1 VDVLFDYR
9 PALVHRTG
17 VGEYVHELASALVRQ
32 APPGSRL
39 HLFSSSTKD
48 RLTLP
53 AELVSPVVEPH
64 DHRVPVR
71 VLHWLWHRAGGPSV
85 EWLTGGRFDVAH
97 AAHPLLIPSGRAAG
111 VVTVHDLD
119 FLDHPERT
127 TREMRRDYAAL
138 AARHAVRADQVIAV
152 SDATK
157 REVVARFAVAPER
170 VTVARAGVPRWAQG
184 GRRSP
189 RVLGGGI
196 LFLGTLEP
204 RKNVGTLLDAYARLV
219 ERRRDVPR
227 LTLAGRATPAAAE
240 WLERCHRPPLAGRV
254 DVLGYVPDGG
264 RRDLFERASMLVL
277 PSWNEGFGLP
287 VLEAMALGVPVIVS
301 DRGALPE
308 VAGDAALYCDPGE
321 PDSIAD
327 AMRRTLDDEAATA
340 SRVDR
345 GHERVAPWSWD
356 AAGAIVWQAY
366 RDAMT
371 HRRERHAHRG

>member
-17 VGEYVHELASALVRQ
+17 VGEYVHELAAALVRQ

-39 HLFSSSTKD
+39 HLFSSSRKD

-53 AELVSPVVEPH
+53 AELHSPVVEPH

-71 VLHWLWHRAGGPSV
+71 VLHWLWHRTGVPSV
-85 EWLTGGRFDVAH
+85 ERLTGRRFDVAH
-97 AAHPLLIPSGRAAG
+97 AAHPLLIPSRSAAG

-127 TREMRRDYAAL
+127 TGEIRRDYVAL
-138 AARHAVRADQVIAV
+138 AARHATRADAVIAV
-152 SDATK
+152 SESTK
-157 REVVARFAVAPER
+157 REVVKRLGVAPER
-170 VTVARAGVPRWAQG
+170 VAVARAGVPRWTQAGRRAARPQG
-184 GRRSP
+184 GH
-189 RVLGGGI
+189 I

-204 RKNVGTLLDAYARLV
+204 RKNVGALLDAYERLLD
-219 ERRRDVPR
+219 RRRDAPR

-240 WLERCHRPPLAGRV
+240 WLERCSRSPLSGHV
-254 DVLGYVPDGG
+254 DPIGYVPDGS

-287 VLEAMALGVPVIVS
+287 VLEAMALGVPAIVS

-308 VAGDAALYCDPGE
+308 VAGDAALYCDPAE
-321 PDSIAD
+321 PESIAR
-327 AMRRTLDDEAATA
+327 AIERTLDDEAGTA
-340 SRVDR
+340 ARIER
-345 GHERVAPWSWD
+345 GLARVAPWSWD
-356 AAGAIVWQAY
+356 AAGAITWQVY
-366 RDAMT
+366 RDAVT
-371 HRRERHAHRG
+371 RRLERHAHRD